1 MLKVYATVRKVGWVR
16 RVKIVVSMAS
26 QLTTINVN
34 VNHVT
39 MVWIVQHFV
48 QTKAT
53 FVSKTNV
60 IVVLTGGE
68 ESFVKDGDVQV

>member
-1 MLKVYATVRKVGWVR
+1 MLKVYATVPKVGWVR

-26 QLTTINVN
+26 LLTTINVN

>member
-1 MLKVYATVRKVGWVR
+1 MRHVR
-16 RVKIVVSMAS
+16 IVVSMGN
-26 QLTTINVN
+26 LTMTINVN

-48 QTKAT
+48 QTRAIS
-53 FVSKTNV
+53 VSRASV

-68 ESFVKDGDVQV
+68 ENFVKDEDVQV

>member
-1 MLKVYATVRKVGWVR
+1 MLKVYATVPKVGWVR